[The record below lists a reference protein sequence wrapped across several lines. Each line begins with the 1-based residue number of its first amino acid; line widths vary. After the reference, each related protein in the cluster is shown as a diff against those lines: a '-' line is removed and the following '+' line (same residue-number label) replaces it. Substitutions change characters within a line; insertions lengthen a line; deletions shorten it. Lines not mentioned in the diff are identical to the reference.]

1 MKLSR
6 AQQVGAMVAFLAVVG
21 LLWQQVFAMT
31 GILGGQTPAV
41 AERPA
46 PPPAV
51 QFPPVSTDWID
62 LSAYLRTNP
71 MWPIDRP

>member
-6 AQQVGAMVAFLAVVG
+6 AGQIGAMIAFLVVVG

-31 GILGGQTPAV
+31 GILGGQAPA
-41 AERPA
+41 ASERPA

-51 QFPPVSTDWID
+51 QFPQVSTDWID
-62 LSAYLRTNP
+62 LPAYLRTNP
-71 MWPIDRP
+71 VWPIDRP